1 MKSVHLPASVHT
13 EEEFKWA
20 MGMVKAKA
28 VVLDGQVALDWT
40 VLYLLCSGS
49 VSLRVC
55 ERENVCVSLSP
66 SLSPSLSLFLCV
78 CVCVSYPLKGDSA
91 LSMTS

>member
-55 ERENVCVSLSP
+55 ERERMCV
-66 SLSPSLSLFLCV
+66 
-78 CVCVSYPLKGDSA
+78 YI
-91 LSMTS
+91 